1 MVMIT
6 PAPLQGLPPEKA
18 EEGRLYTY
26 PPFATRW
33 VLTGKLE
40 HSAGAAMGPTS

>member
-18 EEGRLYTY
+18 EEGQLYTY
-26 PPFATRW
+26 PLSPFCDTMGIDGQ
-33 VLTGKLE
+33 V
-40 HSAGAAMGPTS
+40 GA